1 MKHNILIIGSGG
13 REHALAWKIAQSP
26 RLGNLYVAPGN
37 AGTGELGENV
47 PIAVDNLEGLA
58 AFARAHDVYTTI
70 VGPDDPLALGI
81 VDHFQSKGLRIWGPT
96 CAAARV
102 ESSKSF
108 AKELMREARIP
119 TAEFETFTDVAKAR
133 AYVDAHG
140 APIVIKASGLALGK
154 GVSVCESVAEA
165 YEALDAAMVKKIF
178 GEAGAEVVI
187 EECLRGREIS
197 IHAFSDGNTAHMF
210 PTAQDHKQAYDG
222 DRGPNT
228 GGMGTIAPVPW
239 VDTDLVDL
247 AKCDVVLPALGGL
260 SKQGTPFVGCLYPG
274 LMLTDAGPRV
284 LEFNARLGDPETQSY
299 MRLLETDLLP
309 IIDASIDGTLD
320 TCDIVWSS
328 QYACTIV
335 LASGGYPGAYQKGV
349 PIEGI
354 EAAQKVPGVVVFYAG
369 VARADDVLVTAG
381 GRVLGVSAVGS
392 TLDEALAHA
401 YSAVELI
408 SFEGMQFRRDIG
420 RRPDVPK

>member
-328 QYACTIV
+328 QYTCTIV

-381 GRVLGVSAVGS
+381 GRVLGVSAVGN
-392 TLDEALAHA
+392 TLDEALARA
-401 YSAVELI
+401 YEGVSCI
-408 SFEGMQFRRDIG
+408 HFEGMQYRTDIG
-420 RRPDVPK
+420 RRNKSRA